1 MLTHEVTNQPPPLTG
16 YDASDDPA
24 LLAALEAFRPDSAGG
39 AGGAGGIEGTA
50 VSAAR
55 LREIGRLAGSEHAQ
69 EQGRLANENPP
80 KLAAFDRYGHRIDE
94 VEFHPAWHDL
104 MTTAITRGLHAAPW
118 RDQRPGAHLDRA
130 ARFYVWGQA
139 EAGHLCPVSMT
150 YAMIPALRHAPDLA
164 RQYEPLLAATTY
176 DPARR
181 PPAAKPG
188 LTAGMSMT
196 EKQGGSD
203 VRANTTTATKTSD
216 GTYRI
221 TGHKWFT
228 SAPMGDLF
236 MILAQSPGKGPT
248 CFLLPRV
255 LPDGT
260 RNAMHL
266 QRLKDKLGNRSNASA
281 EVEYDNAT
289 AWLVGEEGR
298 GVRTIL
304 DMVNATRL
312 DCVLAAAT
320 GLRLGV
326 LHAAHHAS
334 HRAAFGRKLIDQPL
348 MASVLADLAIE
359 SEAATLVA
367 MRLAKAADLA
377 ASGDEDE
384 KAFRRLGL
392 AAVKYHVCKLA
403 PAHAAEALEC
413 LGGNG
418 YIEESGM
425 PRLYR
430 EAPLQ
435 SIWEGSGNVAALDAL
450 RALTRQPEAAEA
462 FFAELDQAR
471 GADRRLD
478 DAIERLK
485 KDAADPSEHAAR
497 RLAESLAVTLQA
509 SLLVRHGHPAVA
521 DAFTATR
528 LSGEGGRAYGTL
540 PHGTRIQ
547 DIMPRAT
554 PSA

>member
-1 MLTHEVTNQPPPLTG
+1 MPTHEVTNQPPPLAG

-24 LLAALEAFRPDSAGG
+24 LRAALGAFRLASGAEAGG
-39 AGGAGGIEGTA
+39 AD
-50 VSAAR
+50 AR
-55 LREIGRLAGSEHAQ
+55 LAEIGRLAGSEHAQ

-80 KLAAFDRYGHRIDE
+80 KLRTHDRYGHRIDE

-104 MTTAITRGLHAAPW
+104 MTTAVGHGLHATPW
-118 RDQRPGAHLDRA
+118 QDQRPGAHLERA
-130 ARFYVWGQA
+130 AKFYVWGQA

-150 YAMIPALRHAPDLA
+150 YAIVPALRHALDLA
-164 RQYEPLLAATTY
+164 KQYEPLLAATAY
-176 DPARR
+176 DPSGS
-181 PPAAKPG
+181 PPATKRG

-203 VRANTTTATKTSD
+203 VRANTTTATQSED

-228 SAPMGDLF
+228 SAPIGDLF
-236 MILAQSPGKGPT
+236 MVLAKTPAGPT
-248 CFLLPRV
+248 CFLLPKV

-260 RNAMHL
+260 RNAMRL

-281 EVEYDNAT
+281 EVEYEGAT

-326 LHAAHHAS
+326 IHAAHHAS
-334 HRAAFGRKLIDQPL
+334 HRETFGRKLVDQPL
-348 MASVLADLAIE
+348 MANVLADLAIE
-359 SEAATLVA
+359 SEAATTVA
-367 MRLAKAADLA
+367 MRLAAAADKA
-377 ASGDEDE
+377 ASGDEYE
-384 KAFRRLGL
+384 KAFRRLAL
-392 AAVKYHVCKLA
+392 AATKYHVCKLA

-418 YIEESGM
+418 YVEESGM

-462 FFAELDQAR
+462 FFVELDKAR
-471 GADRRLD
+471 GADVRLD
-478 DAIERLK
+478 VAVERLK
-485 KDAADPSEHAAR
+485 KDTADPAEQAAR
-497 RLAESLAVTLQA
+497 RLAESMAVTLQA
-509 SLLVRHGHPAVA
+509 SLLIRHGHQAVA

-528 LSGEGGRAYGTL
+528 LSAEGGRAYGTL
-540 PHGTRIQ
+540 PPGTSTETIV
-547 DIMPRAT
+547 PRAT
-554 PSA
+554 PEIMPE

>member
-1 MLTHEVTNQPPPLTG
+1 MPTHEVTNQPPPLAG
-16 YDASDDPA
+16 YDASHDPA
-24 LLAALEAFRPDSAGG
+24 LLAALNAFRLAGAAGPD
-39 AGGAGGIEGTA
+39 GTSETEA
-50 VSAAR
+50 ANAR
-55 LREIGRLAGSEHAQ
+55 LAEIGRLAGSGHAQ
-69 EQGRLANENPP
+69 EQGRLANEYPP
-80 KLAAFDRYGHRIDE
+80 KLRTHDRYGHRIDE

-104 MTTAITRGLHAAPW
+104 MKAAIGHGLHATPW
-118 RDQRPGAHLDRA
+118 QDPRPGAHLDRA

-150 YAMIPALRHAPDLA
+150 YAIVPALRHAPDLA

-176 DPARR
+176 DPARQ
-181 PPAAKPG
+181 PPAAKRG

-203 VRANTTTATKTSD
+203 VRANTTTATRTAD

-236 MILAQSPGKGPT
+236 MVLAQRPAGLS
-248 CFLLPRV
+248 CFLLPKV
-255 LPDGT
+255 LPDG
-260 RNAMHL
+260 RPNAMHL

-326 LHAAHHAS
+326 IHATHHAN
-334 HRAAFGRKLIDQPL
+334 HREAFGKRLIDQPL
-348 MASVLADLAIE
+348 MANVLADLAVE
-359 SEAATLVA
+359 SEAATTVA
-367 MRLAKAADLA
+367 MRLAAAADRA
-377 ASGDEDE
+377 ASGDESE
-384 KAFRRLGL
+384 RAFRRLAL
-392 AAVKYHVCKLA
+392 AATKYHVCKLA

-418 YIEESGM
+418 YVEESGL

-450 RALTRQPEAAEA
+450 RALTRQPESAEA

-471 GADRRLD
+471 GADHRLD
-478 DAIERLK
+478 DAIVKLK

-497 RLAESLAVTLQA
+497 RLAESMAVTLQA
-509 SLLVRHGHPAVA
+509 SLLIRHGHPAIA
-521 DAFTATR
+521 DAFAATR
-528 LSGEGGRAYGTL
+528 LSTDGGRAYGTL
-540 PHGTRIQ
+540 PPGTPTEAI
-547 DIMPRAT
+547 IPRAT
-554 PSA
+554 AEIMPA

>member
-1 MLTHEVTNQPPPLTG
+1 MPTHEVTNQPPPLVG

-24 LLAALEAFRPDSAGG
+24 LLTALTAFGAESA
-39 AGGAGGIEGTA
+39 IEQVRAT
-50 VSAAR
+50 
-55 LREIGRLAGSEHAQ
+55 GRLAGAQDAQ

-80 KLAAFDRYGHRIDE
+80 KLRTHDRYGHRIDE
-94 VEFHPAWHDL
+94 VDFHPAWHDL
-104 MTTAITRGLHAAPW
+104 MSTAISRGLHAAPW
-118 RDQRPGAHLDRA
+118 RDERPGAHLERA
-130 ARFYVWGQA
+130 AGFYVWGQA

-150 YAMIPALRHAPDLA
+150 YAIVPALRHAPGLA
-164 RQYEPLLAATTY
+164 RQYEPLLAATAY
-176 DPARR
+176 DPSRL
-181 PPAAKPG
+181 PPAAKRG

-203 VRANTTTATKTSD
+203 VRANTTTATLTAD

-236 MILAQSPGKGPT
+236 MVLAQAQSGPT
-248 CFLLPRV
+248 CFLLPKV
-255 LPDGT
+255 LPDG
-260 RNAMHL
+260 RPNAMHL

-312 DCVLAAAT
+312 DCVLATAT

-326 LHAAHHAS
+326 IHAAHHAS
-334 HRAAFGRKLIDQPL
+334 YRTAFGRKLRDQPL
-348 MASVLADLAIE
+348 MANVLADLAIE

-367 MRLAKAADLA
+367 MRLAAAADRA
-377 ASGDEDE
+377 AAGDEHE
-384 KAFRRLGL
+384 KAFRRLAL

-418 YIEESGM
+418 YVEESGL

-450 RALTRQPEAAEA
+450 RALTRQPESAEA
-462 FFAELDQAR
+462 FFAELDQAG
-471 GADRRLD
+471 GADPRLD
-478 DAIERLK
+478 DAVERLR
-485 KDAADPSEHAAR
+485 KDTADPSEHAAR
-497 RLAESLAVTLQA
+497 RLAESLAVALQA

-528 LSGEGGRAYGTL
+528 LADGGGRAYGTL
-540 PHGTRIQ
+540 PPGTDTEAI
-547 DIMPRAT
+547 IPRAT
-554 PSA
+554 PEI